1 MEKKQGRQDRAKRKK
16 AHRAIKAHI
25 IKEYSRQDMSEEER
39 AEKISNID
47 SLVSLFLSFVDV
59 SKIALS
65 DEGIV
70 FKD

>member
-1 MEKKQGRQDRAKRKK
+1 MEKKQGRKDRAKRKK

-25 IKEYSRQDMSEEER
+25 IREYRRQDMSEEER
-39 AEKISNID
+39 AEKISNLD

>member
-25 IKEYSRQDMSEEER
+25 IQEYHRQDMSEEER
-39 AEKISNID
+39 AEKISNLD
-47 SLVSLFLSFVDV
+47 SLVSLFLSFMDV